1 MGFLAPAML
10 WGAAAASI
18 PIALHFFFRS
28 RYRTVPWAAMKF
40 LLTSIEQTSRRLR
53 FQELLLLFARVMVLV
68 LLALALARPMT
79 RAAGG
84 AGKGDAVDAVFL
96 VDTSYSMGATDG
108 ATTRLGRAQA
118 AAQNVIDQLPPHST
132 VQIITCSDRAVN
144 LGPRSPSNLD
154 HAKDIVKEMNLSHL
168 ASDLYPGLAEAA
180 ATVDRGQASNKEF
193 YLFSDMHKL
202 GFEQQGSAVIKAL
215 QDIKK
220 KAAVYLVR
228 CGRSKPKNVAVIGI
242 TPQSGI
248 PRPGERVGFAVL
260 VKSTGTEPVRDLK
273 VSLMVDDNART
284 KETQSVGTLGPGET
298 RAVTLTG
305 KLEKAGLRILTA
317 IAEHDDL
324 DADNRFDQ
332 VILVRDQ
339 VNVLLVDGAH
349 NEKEPEKS
357 AGYYLE
363 HALMPVKEADKAKYY
378 LQIQKVPPRLASPAR
393 LANQDLCILVNVAL
407 KANPK
412 HPAEVLPADFD
423 AELAKFVRDG
433 HGLMIFAGDNVQPE
447 PYNKLLGEELGLL
460 PLKIKGFL
468 DAPVKSPLLV
478 NRNSVGLPAF
488 WKFKEDDYYKNMD
501 FIEVYRSLELEE
513 PIKGKEKGKEKEN
526 ENNGTSK
533 EKGARSASEEPRPSL
548 AGASGSQ
555 GNSRGAV
562 HVVLRY
568 ANGKPAVAGREVGAG
583 EVMLFATS
591 ADPGFKADSPGPT
604 WTNWPKEPMYVPFL
618 DVTLSHLLQGQT
630 QTYNLTAGQTLRW
643 YPKEKEVKAYSLLHP
658 DGRLER
664 LGMPQ
669 TVREQKVV
677 TATDLPRAGIYY
689 LLASA
694 PPRASQ
700 NEPEAPPDAKTAR
713 ERGIPLAVIPDLRES
728 ENLDSLTAEQLDER
742 LGFRAIHVIAGDSS
756 TTFSEVE
763 RFNREWT
770 MWILAA
776 VLFVF
781 LCEGLLAWWC
791 GKAW

>member
-53 FQELLLLFARVMVLV
+53 FQELLLLLARIMVLV

-79 RAAGG
+79 TASGG

-96 VDTSYSMGATDG
+96 IDTSYSMGAMDG
-108 ATTRLGRAQA
+108 AATRLGRAQA

-132 VQIITCSDRAVN
+132 VQIITCSDRSVL

-154 HAKDIVKEMNLSHL
+154 HAKDIVKETALSHL
-168 ASDLYPGLAEAA
+168 ASDLVPGLAEAVGA
-180 ATVDRGQASNKEF
+180 IERGQASNKEF

-202 GFEQQGSAVIKAL
+202 GFEQQGSAVVKTL
-215 QDIKK
+215 QEIKK
-220 KAAVYLVR
+220 KAAVYFVR

-260 VKSTGTEPVRDLK
+260 VKNTGTEPVRDLK

-284 KETQSVGTLGPGET
+284 KETQAVGTLGPGET

-305 KLEKAGLRILTA
+305 KLDKAGLRILTA
-317 IAEHDDL
+317 LAEYDDL
-324 DADNRFDQ
+324 EADNRFDQ

-339 VNVLLVDGAH
+339 VNVLLVDGAN

-378 LQIQKVPPRLASPAR
+378 LQIQKVSPRLASPAR
-393 LANQDLCILVNVAL
+393 LANQDLCILVNVGL

-412 HPAEVLPADFD
+412 QPAEILPADFD
-423 AELAKFVRDG
+423 DELAKFVREG
-433 HGLMIFAGDNVQPE
+433 HGLMIFAGDHVQPE
-447 PYNKLLGEELGLL
+447 PYNKVLGDDLGLL

-501 FIEVYRSLELEE
+501 FVEVYRSLELEE
-513 PIKGKEKGKEKEN
+513 PSKGKEKEEEQEKEHEK
-526 ENNGTSK
+526 END
-533 EKGARSASEEPRPSL
+533 KGKSDEFKKAPKAK
-548 AGASGSQ
+548 Q
-555 GNSRGAV
+555 RGAV
-562 HVVLRY
+562 HVVMRY
-568 ANGKPAVAGREVGAG
+568 ANGRPAVASREVGAG

-591 ADPGFKADSPGPT
+591 ADPGFKADSPNPT
-604 WTNWPKEPMYVPFL
+604 WTNWPKEPMYVPFM
-618 DVTLSHLLQGQT
+618 DVALSHLLHGQT
-630 QTYNLTAGQTLRW
+630 QTYNLIAGQTLRW
-643 YPKEKEVKAYSLLHP
+643 YPKEKEEKAYSLLHP

-664 LGMPQ
+664 LGLP
-669 TVREQKVV
+669 QKVRGQKMV
-677 TATDLPRAGIYY
+677 TATDLSRAGIYHI
-689 LLASA
+689 LATA
-694 PPRASQ
+694 PPRAT
-700 NEPEAPPDAKTAR
+700 EPEAAPPDAAQAK
-713 ERGIPLAVIPDLRES
+713 EKGIPLAVIPDLRES
-728 ENLDSLTAEQLDER
+728 ENLDTLTAEQLDDR
-742 LGFRAIHVIAGDSS
+742 LGFRAIHVIAGDNT

-770 MWILAA
+770 MWILAL

-781 LCEGLLAWWC
+781 LGEGLLAWWC

>member
-53 FQELLLLFARVMVLV
+53 FQELLLLMARVMVLV

-79 RAAGG
+79 TAAGG

-96 VDTSYSMGATDG
+96 IDTSYSMGAQDG
-108 ATTRLGRAQA
+108 AATRLGRAQS

-132 VQIITCSDRAVN
+132 VQIISCSDRSVL

-154 HAKDIVKEMNLSHL
+154 HGKDIVKEMQLSHL

-180 ATVDRGQASNKEF
+180 AVIERGQASNKEF

-202 GFEQQGSAVIKAL
+202 GFEQQGSAVIKTL
-215 QDIKK
+215 QAIKK

-260 VKSTGTEPVRDLK
+260 VKNTGTEAVRDLK
-273 VSLMVDDNART
+273 VSLMVDNNART
-284 KETQSVGTLGPGET
+284 KETQAVGTLGPGET

-305 KLEKAGLRILTA
+305 KLEKASLRILTA

-324 DADNRFDQ
+324 EIDNRFDQ
-332 VILVRDQ
+332 AILVREQ
-339 VNVLLVDGAH
+339 VNVLLVDGAP
-349 NEKEPEKS
+349 NEQSPEKS
-357 AGYYLE
+357 ASYYLE
-363 HALMPVKEADKAKYY
+363 HALLPVKDEAKAKYY
-378 LQIQKVPPRLASPAR
+378 LQIQKVSPRLASPAR

-407 KANPK
+407 KANLK
-412 HPAEVLPADFD
+412 KPAEVLPADFAD
-423 AELAKFVRDG
+423 ELAKFVRDG
-433 HGLMIFAGDNVQPE
+433 HGLMIFAGDHVAAE
-447 PYNKLLGEELGLL
+447 PYNKILGDDLGLL
-460 PLKIKGFL
+460 PVKIKGFL
-468 DAPVKSPLLV
+468 NAPEKSPFLL

-488 WKFKEDDYYKNMD
+488 WKFKEDERYKD
-501 FIEVYRSLELEE
+501 FDKVHVFRTLELEE
-513 PIKGKEKGKEKEN
+513 PVKMKEKEQ
-526 ENNGTSK
+526 EKKGATQ
-533 EKGARSASEEPRPSL
+533 EKGARRASEESPPAL
-548 AGASGSQ
+548 AGASGSHL
-555 GNSRGAV
+555 RGAV
-562 HVVLRY
+562 HVVLRF
-568 ANGKPAVAGREVGAG
+568 ADGKPAVASREVGAG
-583 EVMLFATS
+583 EVLLFATS
-591 ADPGFKADSPGPT
+591 ADLGSKAESPNPT
-604 WTNWPKEPMYVPFL
+604 WTNWPLEPTYVPFL
-618 DVTLSHLLQGQT
+618 DVALSHLLHGQT
-630 QTYNLTAGQTLRW
+630 QSYNLIAGETLHW
-643 YPKEKEVKAYSLLHP
+643 VPKEKEEKAYSLLHP

-664 LGMPQ
+664 LGLPQ
-669 TVREQKVV
+669 KVRGQKVV
-677 TATDLPRAGIYY
+677 TASDLTRAGIYY
-689 LLASA
+689 MLAST
-694 PPRASQ
+694 PPRAT
-700 NEPEAPPDAKTAR
+700 EPETAPDAAQAK
-713 ERGIPLAVIPDLRES
+713 EKGIPLAVIPDLRES

-742 LGFRAIHVIAGDSS
+742 LGFRAIHVVAGESS

-770 MWILAA
+770 MWVLAL
-776 VLFVF
+776 VLLVF

>member
-53 FQELLLLFARVMVLV
+53 FQELLLLLARIMVLV

-79 RAAGG
+79 TAVGG

-96 VDTSYSMGATDG
+96 IDNSYSMGATDG
-108 ATTRLGRAQA
+108 AATRLGRAQA
-118 AAQNVIDQLPPHST
+118 AAQSVIDQLPPHST
-132 VQIITCSDRAVN
+132 VQIVACSDRSVF

-154 HAKDIVKEMNLSHL
+154 RAKEIIKEMELSHL
-168 ASDLYPGLAEAA
+168 ASDLSPGLAEAA
-180 ATVDRGQASNKEF
+180 AVLERGQASNKEF

-202 GFEQQGSAVIKAL
+202 GFEQQGSAVIKTL
-215 QDIKK
+215 QEIKK
-220 KAAVYLVR
+220 KAAVFLVR
-228 CGRSKPKNVAVIGI
+228 CGRSRPKNVAVIGI
-242 TPQSGI
+242 SPQSGI
-248 PRPGERVGFAVL
+248 PRPGERVGFAVI
-260 VKSTGTEPVRDLK
+260 VKNTGTEPVHDLK
-273 VSLMVDDNART
+273 VSLMVDGNARA
-284 KETQSVGTLGPGET
+284 KETQALSALGPGET

-317 IAEHDDL
+317 TAEHDDL
-324 DADNRFDQ
+324 EADNRFDQ

-339 VNVLLVDGAH
+339 VNVLLVDGAN

-363 HALMPVKEADKAKYY
+363 HALMPVKETDKAKYY
-378 LQIQKVPPRLASPAR
+378 LQIQKVSPRLASPAR

-412 HPAEVLPADFD
+412 QPAEVLPADFD
-423 AELAKFVRDG
+423 DELAKFVRAG
-433 HGLMIFAGDNVQPE
+433 HGLMIFAGDHVQPE
-447 PYNKLLGEELGLL
+447 PYNKILGDHLGLL

-488 WKFKEDDYYKNMD
+488 WKFKDDDYYKSMD
-501 FIEVYRSLELEE
+501 FIEIYRSLELEE
-513 PIKGKEKGKEKEN
+513 PPKAKEKKDTPKEKE
-526 ENNGTSK
+526 
-533 EKGARSASEEPRPSL
+533 ARRASEESAPTL
-548 AGASGSQ
+548 ASASGSPEKSSAS
-555 GNSRGAV
+555 GSREKSRGAV

-568 ANGKPAVAGREVGAG
+568 ANGKPAVASREIGAG

-591 ADPGFKADSPGPT
+591 ADPGFKADSPNPT
-604 WTNWPKEPMYVPFL
+604 WTNWPKEPMYLPFL
-618 DVTLSHLLQGQT
+618 DVSLSHLLHGQT

-643 YPKEKEVKAYSLLHP
+643 YPKEKEEKAYSLLHP

-664 LGMPQ
+664 LGLSQ
-669 TVREQKVV
+669 KIRGQKVV
-677 TATDLPRAGIYY
+677 TAANLTRAGTYY
-689 LLASA
+689 MLASA
-694 PPRASQ
+694 PPRAS
-700 NEPEAPPDAKTAR
+700 EPEPAPDAATAK
-713 ERGIPLAVIPDLRES
+713 EKGIPLAVIPDLRES
-728 ENLDSLTAEQLDER
+728 ENLDTLSAEQLDER
-742 LGFRAIHVIAGDSS
+742 LGFRAIHVIAGDST

-770 MWILAA
+770 MWVLAL

-781 LCEGLLAWWC
+781 LGEGLLAWWC
-791 GKAW
+791 GKAS